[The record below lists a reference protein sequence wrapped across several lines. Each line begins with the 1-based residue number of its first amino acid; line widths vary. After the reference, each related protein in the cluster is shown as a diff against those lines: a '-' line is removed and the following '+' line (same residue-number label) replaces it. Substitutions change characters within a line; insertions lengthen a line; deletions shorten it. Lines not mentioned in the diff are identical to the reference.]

1 MIVSIH
7 QPNFFPW
14 LGYFDKINKSEKF
27 IFLTSS
33 LRSKNDKYLTRTK
46 ILNNNLKPQY
56 LSIPLGNRQILIN
69 QLTMPTDDK
78 WKLKLLNIIKESY
91 RNSYYFDEIYN
102 DIEGLIMHK
111 YDYFADFSIN
121 IINFFFLNFNIDTE
135 IYVDSDF
142 DQSLGESNQRN
153 ITLCKI
159 VGGNIYLSG
168 NGAKVYNDNNFFK
181 DNSLNLIYQDYV
193 PQIYKQSSNQFIP
206 GLSII
211 DVIFNCGYKATENLL
226 KT

>member
-14 LGYFDKINKSEKF
+14 MGYFDKINRSEKF

-69 QLTMPTDDK
+69 QLTMPTNDK

-102 DIEGLIMHK
+102 DIEGLLMYK
-111 YDYFADFSIN
+111 YDYFAN
-121 IINFFFLNFNIDTE
+121 
-135 IYVDSDF
+135 
-142 DQSLGESNQRN
+142 
-153 ITLCKI
+153 
-159 VGGNIYLSG
+159 VGVHL
-168 NGAKVYNDNNFFK
+168 
-181 DNSLNLIYQDYV
+181 LIQ
-193 PQIYKQSSNQFIP
+193 
-206 GLSII
+206 
-211 DVIFNCGYKATENLL
+211 
-226 KT
+226 